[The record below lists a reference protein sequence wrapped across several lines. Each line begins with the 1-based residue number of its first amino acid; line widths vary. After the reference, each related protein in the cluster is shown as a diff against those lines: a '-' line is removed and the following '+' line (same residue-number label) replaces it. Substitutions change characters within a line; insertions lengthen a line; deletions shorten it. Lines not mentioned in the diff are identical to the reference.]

1 MPENNVRNGLS
12 ARVSLAK
19 AAALEMA
26 LLSDEKR
33 THALENCASALMAA
47 QDRILSANQE
57 DLKRSEAEGIGSALL
72 QRLKFDEHKLADTV
86 AGIESLKLLKD
97 PLEKVLLAT
106 ELAPGL
112 ELYRVAV
119 PIGLIGVV
127 FEARPDALVQIAA
140 LCLKSGNA
148 VILKGGS
155 EARESNRA
163 LFDLLDKAGQAAGL
177 PEAWITLIEAREDVS
192 ALLALDSYIDL
203 LIPRGSNEFVQH
215 IMANTKIPVLGHAD
229 GVCHTYIDGECEQ
242 EEALRVVLDAK
253 TQYVSVCNATETI
266 LVEQTLWEGN
276 FLDRL
281 MTALRDKGVVIHG
294 DETLSERFQLPEV
307 QSWHTEYLDLAVSVK
322 MVPDLEAAISHI
334 NRYGSGH
341 TDAILSRSKEK
352 AERFMAAVDS
362 GNVFWN
368 CSTRFSD
375 GFRYGFGAEV
385 GVSTSKIHARGPVG
399 LDGLLTYKYKLYGH
413 GDRVGDF
420 SSGARKFT
428 HRDLG
433 TDTLTC

>member
-1 MPENNVRNGLS
+1 MAEKNASNELL

-33 THALENCASALMAA
+33 RKALEKCADALREAKDLIA
-47 QDRILSANQE
+47 KANLE
-57 DLKRSEAEGIGSALL
+57 DLRRSEAEGVGGAIL
-72 QRLKFDEHKLADTV
+72 QRLKFDEHKIRDAV
-86 AGIESLKLLKD
+86 AGIESLMLLSD
-97 PLEKVLLAT
+97 PLGKILLAT

-155 EARESNRA
+155 EARQSNRI
-163 LFDLLDKAGQAAGL
+163 LYELLSDAGQVAGL
-177 PEAWITLIEAREDVS
+177 PEGWITLIEAREDVS
-192 ALLALDSYIDL
+192 ALLALDVYVDL
-203 LIPRGSNEFVQH
+203 LIPRGSNAFVQH

-229 GVCHTYIDGECEQ
+229 GVCHTYIDGECDQ

-266 LVEQTLWEGN
+266 LIDEALWEGD
-276 FLDRL
+276 FLDLL
-281 MTALRDKGVVIHG
+281 MKALEDKGVSVQG
-294 DETLSERFQLPEV
+294 DASLAKRFNLPAV
-307 QSWHTEYLDLAVSVK
+307 QDWHTEYLDLAVSIK
-322 MVPDLEAAISHI
+322 MVSDLEAAIAHI

-341 TDAILSRSKEK
+341 TDAILTRSRKK

-399 LDGLLTYKYKLYGH
+399 LEGLLTYKYKLFGH

-420 SSGARKFT
+420 ASGERKFT
-428 HRDLG
+428 HKDLG
-433 TDTLTC
+433 TGALT